1 MTTPSKTTE
10 PAGQSSAAKGRR
22 DEQPASASNGTEM
35 HRDDIETVERLD
47 ELVRARDD
55 LAQQVR
61 QVVARDLVVNGNGT
75 DERARAGRMLTAARA
90 ELLQELL
97 REQQEQ
103 ARRQLA
109 DAARSGEDA
118 VSGVVRSVA
127 TIVRSVVPAALVRP
141 EDLIEATFA
150 LADQGLRLG
159 RSFALTLSASARDLT
174 PIG

>member
-1 MTTPSKTTE
+1 MTSPAKTTD
-10 PAGQSSAAKGRR
+10 SAAQAPAPKGRR
-22 DEQPASASNGTEM
+22 DDGPARPELGNGASAGSL
-35 HRDDIETVERLD
+35 DRLD
-47 ELVRARDD
+47 ELARERDD
-55 LAQQVR
+55 LARQVR
-61 QVVARDLVVNGNGT
+61 EVAARELVVDGSDV
-75 DERARAGRMLTAARA
+75 DERTRTGRMLTTARA

-97 REQQEQ
+97 REEQEQ

-118 VSGVVRSVA
+118 VAGVVRSVA

-150 LADQGLRLG
+150 LADQGIRLG
-159 RSFALTLSASARDLT
+159 RSFVLTVTASARELT